1 MIAEKKDK
9 RPAKAHVNK
18 QFFRQLRVLLG
29 KELITAIC
37 GSLGD
42 DVNIIVGN

>member
-29 KELITAIC
+29 KELIVDHSAMMLI
-37 GSLGD
+37 
-42 DVNIIVGN
+42 